1 MKKSPASNFRTVIL
15 TGVAVSAL
23 LPSLAQAQDAGAS
36 DGNGDAE
43 NEIVVTGTILR
54 GAAPVGSQLISVGA
68 AQVQSQGATTANEL
82 MATVPQVSNL
92 FNNVPTARLGV
103 ASNQI
108 QVVRP
113 NLRNLA
119 NETSS
124 SASTLVIFDGHRIAS
139 VGVTQNAVDPDLV
152 PTLAIERVEVVT
164 DGGSATYGSDAIGG
178 VINFITR
185 KRFDGVK
192 VQARYGFADNY
203 YQVDAGAIVGKEWE
217 TGSIYAA
224 YNYQHNDAIFG
235 RDRDFIRD
243 VDWLSPGLTPRGRF
257 CSPGNVQMGL
267 NMFALPALTS
277 ATPNVCDP
285 SDDKSVVP
293 RSTRHGALVSLH
305 QDLADWLTV
314 DIRGFYGERKS
325 ETLEAW
331 RGSTTVT
338 GGSSAANTR
347 QFYYTPVPGQNA
359 SANQTVFFTFA
370 PLLGTNSLV
379 SGSSFKEWGGN
390 AEFTARL
397 TDNWQL
403 RTLFN
408 YSESNSEYHI
418 PQLNQTLLNQFS
430 RSTAAATA
438 INFYNPSAAD
448 LPLIQRL
455 IDAENGGEGRESL
468 LNIRAIIDGSLFTL
482 PGGDVKVAVGVEHL
496 TDRFQQR
503 IAPVNEPIGRIN
515 SVAYTP
521 YNRKIDSL
529 FAEVQVPIVGAENRG
544 GFIHELTLSGSV
556 RYDHFSDVSSTTNP
570 KIGVNLRPVS
580 WFGLRGNYSTSFNAP
595 SPVDQLGS
603 LRNTAQFF
611 PINAFV
617 RPGDIPSVTG
627 TVSLQGANPG
637 LTPQTAKSYSFG
649 MDIEPPVIPGM
660 RISANYYNVKFKNII
675 RQPSPNSTIF
685 VNFPNNVL
693 ADVNGVTITQLQ
705 DFLNSS
711 GAPNAA
717 AALAGALGRCNTT
730 TGVCNIYELVDF
742 RQGNY
747 GTVNIEGIDFSANY
761 RTTTSFG
768 GIDFGVSG
776 NYALSRKSQTG
787 IGAPVLDDLKAMNVV
802 LPNGARLV
810 SDAVSRLQLQAVL
823 GADIGNFRA
832 QATLNHNGGFGL
844 VRCDATTTP
853 ACSASATGVA
863 TANGQPQDRVGA
875 FNTINLFFKYAVPGD
890 SLLLRDLELT
900 LNINNVFDQDPP
912 LLKRVGASTP
922 GYANGFTLGRL
933 VQLGLTKKF

>member
-1 MKKSPASNFRTVIL
+1 MRDTGISAIRRVIL
-15 TGVAVSAL
+15 ASAATIAL
-23 LPSLAQAQDAGAS
+23 SPSIALAQDAS
-36 DGNGDAE
+36 ETGNADDAD

-68 AQVQSQGATTANEL
+68 EKVQSQGATTANEL

-103 ASNQI
+103 AANQI

-124 SASTLVIFDGHRIAS
+124 SASTLVMFDGHRIAS
-139 VGVTQNAVDPDLV
+139 VGVTQNAVDPDLI

-164 DGGSATYGSDAIGG
+164 DGGSATYGSDAVGG

-185 KRFDGVK
+185 KRFDGLK
-192 VQARYGFADNY
+192 VQARYGFADDY
-203 YQVDAGAIVGKEWE
+203 YQVDAGAIVGKDWDS
-217 TGSIYAA
+217 GSIFAA

-235 RDRDFIRD
+235 RDRDFVRD
-243 VDWLSPGLTPRGRF
+243 VDWLSPNLRPRGRF

-267 NMFALPALTS
+267 NMFALPGLTS
-277 ATPNVCDP
+277 TTPNVCDP
-285 SDDKSVVP
+285 TDDTTVVP
-293 RSTRHGALVSLH
+293 RSTRHGALVGLH

-314 DIRGFYGERKS
+314 DLRAFYGERKS
-325 ETLEAW
+325 DSLAPW

-338 GGSSAANTR
+338 GGSSVTNTR
-347 QFYYTPVPGQNA
+347 QFYYTPVPGQNPT
-359 SANQTVFFTFA
+359 ANQTVFFTFA

-379 SGSSFKEWGGN
+379 SGSSFQEWGAN

-408 YSESNSEYHI
+408 FSESESEYHI
-418 PQLNQTLLNQFS
+418 PQLNQTLLTQFS
-430 RSTAAATA
+430 RSPSQATA

-448 LPLIQRL
+448 LPLIRRL
-455 IDAENGGEGRESL
+455 IDTENAGQGRESL
-468 LNIRAIIDGSLFTL
+468 LNLRAIVDGTLFTL
-482 PGGDVKVAVGVEHL
+482 PGGDARIAVGYEHL
-496 TDRFQQR
+496 QDRFQQR
-503 IAPVNEPIGRIN
+503 VAPVDRPIGAIRA
-515 SVAYTP
+515 VAYTP
-521 YNRKIDSL
+521 YNRSINSV
-529 FAEVQVPIVGAENRG
+529 FGEVQVPVVGADNRM
-544 GFIHELTLSGSV
+544 GFIHELTLSASV
-556 RYDHFSDVSSTTNP
+556 RYDHFSDVGSTTNP
-570 KIGVNLRPVS
+570 KFGVTLKPVS
-580 WFGLRGNYSTSFNAP
+580 WLGLRGNYSTSFNAP

-603 LRNTAQFF
+603 LRNTAQLF

-617 RPGDIPSVTG
+617 RPGDQPTVTG
-627 TVSLQGANPG
+627 TVALQGSNPG
-637 LTPQTAKSYSFG
+637 LTPQTAKSFSFG
-649 MDIEPPVIPGM
+649 TDIEPPVLPGL
-660 RISANYYNVKFKNII
+660 RISANYYNVKFRNII
-675 RQPSPNSTIF
+675 RQPSPNATIF
-685 VNFPNNVL
+685 VNFPDNIL
-693 ADVNGVTITQLQ
+693 ANVNGITITQLQ
-705 DFLNSS
+705 DFLNNS

-717 AALAGALGRCNTT
+717 ATLASALGRCNAT

-747 GTVNIEGIDFSANY
+747 GTVKIQGLDFVADY
-761 RTTTSFG
+761 RTATSFG
-768 GIDFGVSG
+768 GLDFAVSG
-776 NYALSRKSQTG
+776 NYTLDRKSQTG
-787 IGAPVLDDLKAMNVV
+787 IGAPVINDLKAVNVV
-802 LPNGARLV
+802 LPNGQRLV
-810 SDAVSRLQLQAVL
+810 SDAVSRLQLQAML

-832 QATLNHNGGFGL
+832 QATLNHNGGFDL

-853 ACSASATGVA
+853 ACFASTTGVA
-863 TANGQPQDRVGA
+863 TASGQPQDRVKA
-875 FNTINLFFKYAVPGD
+875 FNTVNLFFKYIVPGD

-912 LLKRVGASTP
+912 ILKRIAASTP

-933 VQLGLTKKF
+933 VQFGITKKF

>member
-1 MKKSPASNFRTVIL
+1 MKVTGISAVRRVIL
-15 TGVAVSAL
+15 ASAATL
-23 LPSLAQAQDAGAS
+23 ALAPSAAFAQDAS
-36 DGNGDAE
+36 DAE
-43 NEIVVTGTILR
+43 NEEVDEIVVTGTILR
-54 GAAPVGSQLISVGA
+54 GVAPVGSQLISVGA
-68 AQVQSQGATTANEL
+68 EKVQSQGATTANEL

-124 SASTLVIFDGHRIAS
+124 SASTLVMFDGHRIAS
-139 VGVTQNAVDPDLV
+139 VGVTQNAVDPDLI

-164 DGGSATYGSDAIGG
+164 DGGSATYGSDAVGG

-185 KRFDGVK
+185 KRFDGAK

-203 YQVDAGAIVGKEWE
+203 YQVDAGAIVGKDWE
-217 TGSIYAA
+217 TGSIFAA

-235 RDRDFIRD
+235 RDRGFVRD
-243 VDWLSPGLTPRGRF
+243 VDWLSANLTPRGRF

-267 NMFALPALTS
+267 NMFALPGLTS
-277 ATPNVCDP
+277 TAPNTCDE
-285 SDDKSVVP
+285 SDDRTVVP
-293 RSTRHGALVSLH
+293 RSTRHSALVGLH

-314 DIRGFYGERKS
+314 DVRAFYGERTS
-325 ETLEAW
+325 ESLAPW

-338 GGSSAANTR
+338 GGSSATNTR
-347 QFYYTPVPGQNA
+347 QFYYTPVAGQSA
-359 SANQTVFFTFA
+359 TANQTVFFTFA

-379 SGSSFKEWGGN
+379 SGSSFKEWGTN
-390 AEFTARL
+390 AEFAARL

-408 YSESNSEYHI
+408 YSESRSEYHI
-418 PQLNQTLLNQFS
+418 PILNQTLLTQFS

-438 INFYNPSAAD
+438 INFYNPSVAD

-455 IDAENGGEGRESL
+455 IDTENGGQGKESL
-468 LNIRAIIDGSLFTL
+468 FNARAIIDGSLFTL
-482 PGGDVKVAVGVEHL
+482 PGGDVKVAAGYEYMK
-496 TDRFQQR
+496 DRFQQR
-503 IAPVNEPIGRIN
+503 VAPVDQPIGAIRDVAYSPYNRSIN
-515 SVAYTP
+515 SVFGE
-521 YNRKIDSL
+521 L
-529 FAEVQVPIVGAENRG
+529 QVPIVGADNRSSLV
-544 GFIHELTLSGSV
+544 HELTLSGSV
-556 RYDHFSDVSSTTNP
+556 RYDHFSDFGSTTNP
-570 KIGVNLRPVS
+570 KVGLNFKPAS
-580 WFGLRGNYSTSFNAP
+580 WLGFRGNYSTSFNAP

-617 RPGDIPSVTG
+617 RPGDTPTVTG
-627 TVSLQGANPG
+627 TVALQGSNPG
-637 LTPQTAKSYSFG
+637 LTPQTAKSYSIG
-649 MDIEPPVIPGM
+649 VDIDPPVVPGL
-660 RISANYYNVKFKNII
+660 RISANYYNVKFKDII

-693 ADVNGVTITQLQ
+693 ANVGGVTIAQLQ
-705 DFLNSS
+705 EFLNSS

-717 AALAGALGRCNTT
+717 ATLASTLGRCNTT
-730 TGVCNIYELVDF
+730 TNVCNIYELVDF

-747 GTVNIEGIDFSANY
+747 GTVNIEGIDFAANY
-761 RTTTSFG
+761 RSNTSFG
-768 GIDFGVSG
+768 GIDFAVSG

-787 IGAPVLDDLKAMNVV
+787 VGAPVINDLKAVNVV
-802 LPNGARLV
+802 LPNGSRLV

-832 QATLNHNGGFGL
+832 QATLNHNGGYDL
-844 VRCDATTTP
+844 VRCDAATTP
-853 ACSASATGVA
+853 ACLASTTGVA
-863 TANGQPQDRVGA
+863 TANGQPQDRVKA
-875 FNTINLFFKYAVPGD
+875 FNTVNLFFKYAFPGD
-890 SLLLRDLELT
+890 GLVLRDLELT
-900 LNINNVFDQDPP
+900 LNVNNVFDQDPP
-912 LLKRVGASTP
+912 LLKRVAASTP

-933 VQLGLTKKF
+933 IQVGLAKKF

>member
-1 MKKSPASNFRTVIL
+1 MNKSPAAHFRSLIL
-15 TGVAVSAL
+15 TSVALGTLA
-23 LPSLAQAQDAGAS
+23 PSIADAQGAESPPDEDGAS
-36 DGNGDAE
+36 S
-43 NEIVVTGTILR
+43 EIVVTGTILR

-68 AQVQSQGATTANEL
+68 DQVQSQGATTANEL

-192 VQARYGFADNY
+192 VQARYGIADNY
-203 YQVDAGAIVGKEWE
+203 YQVDAGAIVGKEWD

-235 RDRDFIRD
+235 RDRDFVRD

-257 CSPGNVQMGL
+257 CSPGNVQIGL

-277 ATPNVCDP
+277 PTPNVCDP
-285 SDDKSVVP
+285 TDDTSVVP

-325 ETLEAW
+325 ETLAPW

-338 GGSSAANTR
+338 GGSSATNTR
-347 QFYYTPVPGQNA
+347 QFYYSPVPGQA
-359 SANQTVFFTFA
+359 ATANQTVFFTLA
-370 PLLGTNSLV
+370 PLLGRNPLV
-379 SGSSFKEWGGN
+379 SGSSFNEWGAN

-408 YSESNSEYHI
+408 YSESKSEFHI
-418 PQLNQTLLNQFS
+418 PQFNQTMLTQFS
-430 RSTAAATA
+430 RSPAAVNA

-448 LPLIQRL
+448 LPLIERL
-455 IDAENGGEGRESL
+455 INTENGGQGRESL
-468 LNIRAIIDGSLFTL
+468 LNIRAIIDGSLLIL
-482 PGGDVKVAVGVEHL
+482 PGGNVKVAVGFEHL
-496 TDRFQQR
+496 ADRFQQR
-503 IAPVNEPIGRIN
+503 IAPVDQPIGAIR
-515 SVAYTP
+515 SVPYTP
-521 YNRKIDSL
+521 YSRKIDSV
-529 FAEVQVPIVGAENRG
+529 FGEVQVPIVGADNR

-556 RYDHFSDVSSTTNP
+556 RYDHFDDVGSTTNP
-570 KIGVNLRPVS
+570 KIGVTMKPVS
-580 WFGLRGNYSTSFNAP
+580 WLGVRASYSTSFNAP

-603 LRNTAQFF
+603 LRNTAQLF

-617 RPGDIPSVTG
+617 RPGDTPAVTG
-627 TVSLQGANPG
+627 TVALQGANPG

-649 MDIEPPVIPGM
+649 IDVEPPVLSGM
-660 RISANYYNVKFKNII
+660 RVSANYYNVKFRNII

-685 VNFPNNVL
+685 VNFPDNVL
-693 ADVNGVTITQLQ
+693 ANVNGVTIAQLQ

-717 AALAGALGRCNTT
+717 ATLASALGRCNQS

-747 GTVNIEGIDFSANY
+747 GTVRIEGIDFSANY
-761 RTTTSFG
+761 RTTTDFG

-776 NYALSRKSQTG
+776 NYVLGRKSQTG
-787 IGAPVLDDLKAMNVV
+787 IGAPVINDLKAVNTV

-810 SDAVSRLQLQAVL
+810 SDATSRLQLQAVL
-823 GADIGNFRA
+823 GTNIGNFRA
-832 QATLNHNGGFGL
+832 QATLNHNGGYGL

-853 ACSASATGVA
+853 ACTASVTGVA
-863 TANGQPQDRVGA
+863 TANGQPQDRVRS
-875 FNTINLFFKYAVPGD
+875 FNTVNLFFKYAVPGE
-890 SLLLRDLELT
+890 SVLLRDLELT

-912 LLKRVGASTP
+912 LLKRIAASTP

-933 VQLGLTKKF
+933 VQFGVSKKF